1 MDTAI
6 HNSRFRPFLA
16 CKCIC
21 ERELLFTTCVAIPR
35 PPTMT
40 LVNGL
45 ENGNYIVKVRLTATA
60 NANYKTAKAKTIV
73 FEVIIK

>member
-1 MDTAI
+1 
-6 HNSRFRPFLA
+6 
-16 CKCIC
+16 
-21 ERELLFTTCVAIPR
+21 
-35 PPTMT
+35 MT